1 MGHLSRDIKK
11 TVVNA
16 DLELRGGIRA
26 RGTKEGAPTLKVVV
40 RALEVRELI

>member
-26 RGTKEGAPTLKVVV
+26 RGTKERAPTLKVVV
-40 RALEVRELI
+40 RALEVRELT